1 MSYSQYGLTAVDASG
16 ADHEKGIVAAPD
28 GKFYQIDG
36 FKRNQKDGLDE
47 DKGAAFDGKLQADS
61 AAAGWDPSTFN
72 TATDVENALKYLDGG
87 STPSE
92 NKGFHHPE
100 EELEMSKKLS
110 DAKERVQNWIEKDSY
125 GDGIYGGNDYGD
137 GSRAAPGEVDYD
149 DIQAY
154 RPQKKSVK

>member
-16 ADHEKGIVAAPD
+16 ADHDKGIVAAPD

-47 DKGAAFDGKLQADS
+47 DKGSAFDGKLQADS

-72 TATDVENALKYLDGG
+72 TATDVENALKHLDGG
-87 STPSE
+87 GTPSE

-100 EELEMSKKLS
+100 EELEMSAKLS
-110 DAKERVQNWIEKDSY
+110 EAKERAQRWIETDSY
-125 GDGIYGGNDYGD
+125 GGNAYGD
-137 GSRAAPGEVDYD
+137 GSRANPGEVDYD

-154 RPQKKSVK
+154 TPKRKQ